1 MLDEKQNL
9 KIKTLLGSVFVQG
22 SKILDD
28 IFPCCDLIPPK
39 KKVFTFTFW
48 RDDNKENIFWD
59 YTSFKKP

>member
-1 MLDEKQNL
+1 MLDEKQKL

-28 IFPCCDLIPPK
+28 IFPCCDLIPQK

-48 RDDNKENIFWD
+48 RDDNKENIF
-59 YTSFKKP
+59 